1 MENRIRT
8 IPFELGGQT
17 VRIEGNSHF
26 PDSKVLLTITD
37 GSGEKTALITPSEV
51 KISTANL
58 FVDAPAE
65 RVAVKG
71 KSTLT
76 RVFNVA
82 RIMGYGLTAL
92 VICFSIFSYS
102 GAVKARIVLSGSM
115 QPAINPGDIIITTPP
130 SNKMP
135 QVGDVV
141 AYTARRF
148 NGGEVGIFSH
158 RVIGGDAQSGFL
170 VKGDSNKAP
179 DVQKPKLKDIDGV
192 VIAILPF
199 IGNLLT
205 RQALFLIVPTI
216 IGLWLVLDAMK
227 NAE

>member
-1 MENRIRT
+1 MSSHRRNID
-8 IPFELGGQT
+8 FESKNT
-17 VRIEGNSHF
+17 HF
-26 PDSKVLLTITD
+26 FVQGYSTYPDSKVLVTITD
-37 GSGEKTALITPSEV
+37 ESGEKTALITPTEV
-51 KISTANL
+51 QISKANL
-58 FVDAPAE
+58 FVEAPAE
-65 RVAVKG
+65 RVAAKG
-71 KSTLT
+71 KSVLT
-76 RVFNVA
+76 RIYNTA
-82 RIMGYGLTAL
+82 RVIGYGLTAV

-115 QPAINPGDIIITTPP
+115 QPAINPGDVIITTPP
-130 SNKMP
+130 SNKLP
-135 QVGDVV
+135 KVGDVV

-158 RVIGGDAQSGFL
+158 RVISGDAQTGYV

-192 VIAILPF
+192 VIAIIPF
-199 IGNLLT
+199 IGNFLT
-205 RQALFLIVPTI
+205 RKALFLIVPTI

>member
-51 KISTANL
+51 QISKANL

-76 RVFNVA
+76 RVFNVT
-82 RIMGYGLTAL
+82 RIIGYGLAAL

>member
-1 MENRIRT
+1 LNRRNIDFQSN
-8 IPFELGGQT
+8 INDIFIQGDS
-17 VRIEGNSHF
+17 IY

-51 KISTANL
+51 QISKANL

-76 RVFNVA
+76 RVFNVT
-82 RIMGYGLTAL
+82 RIIGYGLAAL